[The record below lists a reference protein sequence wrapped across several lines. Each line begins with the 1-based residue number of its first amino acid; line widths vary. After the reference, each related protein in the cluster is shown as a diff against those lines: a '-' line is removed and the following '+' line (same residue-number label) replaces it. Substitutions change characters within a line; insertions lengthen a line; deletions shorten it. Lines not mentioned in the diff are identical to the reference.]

1 MRAKTVLVIDDDPD
15 ILEQVSA
22 MMSADGYRVVTAGG
36 EAEAE
41 DVLLTVR
48 PDLVI
53 LDLMMDHMD
62 SGFVLDHH
70 LKKLYPEAPIIL
82 LTAVTAA
89 TGMSFAAESP
99 EAQSWVKVDKVLN
112 KPVRPDQIRAE
123 VRRLLKE
130 QSGPGAEGAHETR

>member
-1 MRAKTVLVIDDDPD
+1 MSAKTILVIDDDPD

-22 MMSADGYRVVTAGG
+22 MLSADGHEVVTAGG

-41 DVLLTVR
+41 DILLTVR

-62 SGFVLDHH
+62 SGFVLSHH

-89 TGMSFAAESP
+89 TGMSFAAESA

-130 QSGPGAEGAHETR
+130 QSGAEAEGAHEPH